1 MLLKNCTRGN
11 IMFNAKSDKAVEF
24 ICDEEIKKVLDYG
37 NSNRNNNELV
47 DEILK
52 KAETLKGLN
61 YKEVSVLLHVC
72 ENSENSELRNK
83 IFSLAKK
90 IKEQIYGKRIVMFAP
105 LYVSNYCINGCK
117 YCGYHAG
124 SCIQRKKLTQ
134 EEVAEECRQIE
145 AMGHKR
151 IAMEA
156 GEDPKNCDINYILE
170 CMKTAY
176 ATKNGNGEIR
186 RINVNIAA
194 TTVEEYKMLKE
205 AGIGTYVLFQE
216 TYHKETYEK
225 LHPFGPKSDYQY
237 HTTAHDRAM
246 QGGIDDVGIGVL
258 YGLYEYKYEVIGT
271 MLHVLHLEE
280 TCGVGP
286 HTISVP
292 RVRMAEDVD
301 LNMFPNIVT
310 DEQFKTIIAVLRI
323 AVPYTGI
330 IISTR
335 EEPNFRDEVISL
347 GVSQTSG
354 GSCTGVGG
362 YSQRNCEGCKSD
374 NTAQFKVS
382 DERSEA
388 EVAKTLLKNGYIPS
402 FCTACYR
409 EGRTGDRF
417 MQLAK
422 TGNISNCCLPNA
434 MLTLTEFALDYGD
447 EEFKKLT
454 FNVINNERKNIE
466 NDKIRSKFDEYIEL
480 IKSGQRDFRF

>member
-1 MLLKNCTRGN
+1 
-11 IMFNAKSDKAVEF
+11 MFDSRSEKAVEF
-24 ICDEEIKKVLDYG
+24 IDHDEILKVLEYG
-37 NSNRNNNELV
+37 KSHRDDEELV

-52 KAETLKGLN
+52 KSESLAGLDR
-61 YKEVSVLLHVC
+61 YEVSVLLHAC
-72 ENSENSELRNK
+72 ENEDNRGLREN
-83 IFSLAKK
+83 IFKMARK
-90 IKEQIYGKRIVMFAP
+90 IKEEIYGKRIVMFAP

-117 YCGYHAG
+117 YCGYHTG
-124 SCIQRKKLTQ
+124 SGICRKKLTQ
-134 EEVAEECRQIE
+134 EEVADECRAIE

-156 GEDPKNCDINYILE
+156 GEDPKNCDIDYILQ

-176 ATKNGNGEIR
+176 ATKNENGEIR

-194 TTVEEYKMLKE
+194 TTVENYKKLKA

-216 TYHKETYEK
+216 TYHKLTYEK
-225 LHPFGPKSDYQY
+225 LHPSGPKSDYEY

-271 MLHVLHLEE
+271 MLHVKHLEDSF
-280 TCGVGP
+280 GIGP
-286 HTISVP
+286 HTISIP
-292 RVRMAEDVD
+292 RVKMAEGVD
-301 LNMFPNIVT
+301 LDLFPNIVT
-310 DEQFKTIIAVLRI
+310 DEQFKTIIAVIRL

-335 EEPNFRDEVISL
+335 EEQTFRDEIISL

-362 YSQRNCEGCKSD
+362 YAKRLECGECDSSNDDQS
-374 NTAQFKVS
+374 TAQFKVS
-382 DERSEA
+382 DVRSEA
-388 EVAKTLLKNGYIPS
+388 EVSKALLKNGYIPS

-434 MLTLTEFALDYGD
+434 MLTLAEYALDYGD
-447 EEFKKLT
+447 DEFKKLAFAVIEKERENIANENVKT
-454 FNVINNERKNIE
+454 KFNEYLSL
-466 NDKIRSKFDEYIEL
+466 IRA
-480 IKSGQRDFRF
+480 GQRDFRF